1 VRARKTVGAGL
12 IVVTSLGL
20 VGCGSSDKD
29 PNADVKIKREATKRF
44 DPDELQITLNRETSF
59 SFYNDD
65 DTVHNVT
72 IPAMFTDDKQTNIDV
87 DIPKGQRIS
96 ITIPAQTEA
105 PRDGFWLFYCKYHQ
119 AQGMTG
125 RITISK

>member
-1 VRARKTVGAGL
+1 MRVRKAVGAGL

-44 DPDELQITLNRETSF
+44 DPDELRISLNEETSF

-87 DIPKGQRIS
+87 DIPVGQRVS
-96 ITIPAQTEA
+96 VKIPAQTQA
-105 PRDGFWLFYCKYHQ
+105 PRDGFFLFFCKYHQ
-119 AQGMTG
+119 TQGMTG
-125 RITISK
+125 RLKVK